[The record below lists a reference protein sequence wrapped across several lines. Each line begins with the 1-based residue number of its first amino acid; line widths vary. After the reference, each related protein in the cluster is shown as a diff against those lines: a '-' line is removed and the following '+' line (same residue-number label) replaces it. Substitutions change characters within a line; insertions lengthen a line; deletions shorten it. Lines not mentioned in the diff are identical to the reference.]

1 MQRFWS
7 YDIRK
12 NNYIPTDSEPFS
24 TFPTI
29 VDTKNMKV
37 WCRSCHRWENI
48 IAFSQNVLKTEC
60 RKLYT
65 GPFTPDNSEFSYGF
79 DILRKDK
86 NFYIRIQSQVV
97 ATDYRRLLETHF
109 EVNLNK
115 KKLYKNGKETCERE
129 EISGLLC
136 KEITDQII
144 DAMGDEYKNEFGIK
158 PTVSS
163 SLKGFSLVLGYMLS
177 PFNVNFYL
185 ICQHW
190 GLNPYDA
197 DFTSLSSGNTPN
209 AENEMFDCLGIK
221 PTKSVRKLYQKFPQG
236 VIAYAAAK
244 DLGITDVNLL
254 MKSANPKWYA
264 FFKYYMISFNYGDI
278 RYGVQG
284 ALKQF
289 AQDMLVFTNQKTL
302 WNSLDRTVNYLVD
315 KTVSNYYITDGMQMY
330 QGLSE
335 HLTQREKRELL
346 SEGFNQYTHD
356 FLLRRNN
363 ELNDEYRR
371 NRVGASWKKEKDT
384 NVTFELEKQFLDL
397 EYKAGPATRRN
408 SEGEIEPVPDEER
421 YCFFV
426 AKDSYTLK
434 VIGSEMSNCV
444 GYGYKSAVKERRA
457 TIVYAMHQGKYKI
470 CIEVTPQFTIRQ
482 AFGPHNTNL
491 RDDAFEAYSEWCN
504 EKGIVR
510 QNAFSVHVAP

>member
-12 NNYIPTDSEPFS
+12 NNYIPTVSEPLS

-29 VDTKNMKV
+29 VDAKNMKV
-37 WCRSCHRWENI
+37 WCRSCHRWEKI
-48 IAFSQNVLKTEC
+48 LAFSQNVLKSEC
-60 RKLYT
+60 KKLYT
-65 GPFTPDNSEFSYGF
+65 GPFTTNNSRFPYGF
-79 DILRKDK
+79 EIEQKDK
-86 NFYIRIQSQVV
+86 TFYIRIQSQVV
-97 ATDYRRLLETHF
+97 ATDYRRLLENHF

-115 KKLYKNGKETCERE
+115 RKLYKNGTETFERE

-136 KEITDQII
+136 KEITNQIMDSI
-144 DAMGDEYKNEFGIK
+144 GDEYKIQYGIK

-163 SLKGFSLVLGYMLS
+163 SLKGFSLVLGYMLC
-177 PFNVNFYL
+177 PFNVNFFI

-197 DFTSLSSGNTPN
+197 DFTSLSSGNTPD
-209 AENEMFDCLGIK
+209 AENEMFACLGIK
-221 PTKSVRKLYQKFPQG
+221 PVKTVRKLYQKFPQG
-236 VIAYAAAK
+236 IISYAAAK

-264 FFKYYMISFNYGDI
+264 FFKYYMISCNNGEI
-278 RYGVQG
+278 RYAVQG

-289 AQDMLVFTNQKTL
+289 AQDMLAFTNQKTL
-302 WNSLDRTVNYLVD
+302 WNSLDRTVNCLVD
-315 KTVSNYYITDGMQMY
+315 KTVSNFYITDGMQMY
-330 QGLSE
+330 LAFSE
-335 HLTQREKRELL
+335 QLTEKEKREIL
-346 SEGFNQYTHD
+346 SEGFNKYTHD

-363 ELNDEYRR
+363 ELNEEMRR
-371 NRVGASWKKEKDT
+371 NRMSSSFKKSMDT
-384 NVTFELEKQFLDL
+384 NVVFNIEKSFLDL
-397 EYKAGPATRRN
+397 EYKAGPNFKKN
-408 SEGEIEPVPDEER
+408 SNGEMVPVPDEDR

-444 GYGYKSAVKERRA
+444 GWGYKQDVLTRRA

-470 CIEVTPQFTIRQ
+470 CIEVSPKFSIRQ
-482 AFGPHNTNL
+482 AYGPHNSHL
-491 RDDAFEAYSEWCN
+491 HGEAFEAYSEWCK
-504 EKGIVR
+504 EKHIVR
-510 QNAFSVHVAP
+510 QNAFAF

>member
-1 MQRFWS
+1 MQRFWA

-12 NNYIPTDSEPFS
+12 NNYIPTVSEPLS

-29 VDTKNMKV
+29 IDAKNMKV

-48 IAFSQNVLKTEC
+48 QAFSQNVLKAEC
-60 RKLYT
+60 GKLYT
-65 GPFTPDNSEFSYGF
+65 GPFTTNHSVFSYGF
-79 DILRKDK
+79 DISQKDK
-86 NFYIRIQSQVV
+86 TFYIRIQSQIA
-97 ATDYRRLLETHF
+97 ATDYRRLLENYF
-109 EVNLNK
+109 EINLNK
-115 KKLYKNGKETCERE
+115 KRLYKNGTETFERE

-136 KEITDQII
+136 KEITNQIMDSI
-144 DAMGDEYKNEFGIK
+144 GNEYKNQYGIK

-163 SLKGFSLVLGYMLS
+163 SLKGFSLVLGYMLC
-177 PFNVNFYL
+177 PFNVNFFI

-209 AENEMFDCLGIK
+209 AENEMFACLGIK

-236 VIAYAAAK
+236 IISYAAAK

-254 MKSANPKWYA
+254 MKSANPRWYA
-264 FFKYYMISFNYGDI
+264 FFKYYMISCNNGEI
-278 RYGVQG
+278 RYTVQE

-289 AQDMLVFTNQKTL
+289 VQDMLAITEQKTL

-330 QGLSE
+330 LGHS
-335 HLTQREKRELL
+335 ELL
-346 SEGFNQYTHD
+346 TEKEKGEILREGFNKYTHD

-363 ELNDEYRR
+363 ELSQGRLNPFSLKAAGEQ
-371 NRVGASWKKEKDT
+371 NVAFNIEKS
-384 NVTFELEKQFLDL
+384 FLDL
-397 EYKAGPATRRN
+397 EYKAGPAFKKN
-408 SEGEIEPVPDEER
+408 SKGEMEPVPDEDR

-434 VIGSEMSNCV
+434 IIGSEMSNCV
-444 GYGYKSAVKERRA
+444 GYGYKQVVEDRCA

-470 CIEVTPQFTIRQ
+470 CIEVSPKFSIRQ
-482 AFGPHNTNL
+482 AYGPHNSHL
-491 RDDAFEAYSEWCN
+491 HGEAFEAYSEWCK
-504 EKGIVR
+504 EKHIVR
-510 QNAFSVHVAP
+510 QNAFAF

>member
-29 VDTKNMKV
+29 VDAKKMKV

-48 IAFSQNVLKTEC
+48 IAFSQNVLKSEC
-60 RKLYT
+60 KKLYT

-79 DILRKDK
+79 DVARKDK
-86 NFYIRIQSQVV
+86 IFYIRIQSQVV
-97 ATDYRRLLETHF
+97 ATDYRRLLENQF

-115 KKLYKNGKETCERE
+115 KKLYKNGKETCELE

-144 DAMGDEYKNEFGIK
+144 DEMGDEYKNQYGIK

-163 SLKGFSLVLGYMLS
+163 SLKGFSMVLGYMLC
-177 PFNVNFYL
+177 PFNVNFFI

-197 DFTSLSSGNTPN
+197 DFTSLSSGDTPN
-209 AENEMFDCLGIK
+209 AENEMFACLGIR
-221 PTKSVRKLYQKFPQG
+221 PSKSVRKLYQKFPQG
-236 VIAYAAAK
+236 IISYAAAK

-264 FFKYYMISFNYGDI
+264 FFKYYMISCNNGDI
-278 RYGVQG
+278 RYVVQES
-284 ALKQF
+284 LRQF
-289 AQDMLVFTNQKTL
+289 VQDMLALTNQKTV
-302 WNSLDRTVNYLVD
+302 WNSLDRTVNYLLD
-315 KTVSNYYITDGMQMY
+315 KTVSNSYITDGMQMY
-330 QGLSE
+330 VGCSE
-335 HLTQREKRELL
+335 HLTEREKREIL
-346 SEGFNQYTHD
+346 SEGFNEYTHD

-363 ELNDEYRR
+363 ELNEERWQ
-371 NRVGASWKKEKDT
+371 NRVAASWKEAKDT
-384 NVTFELEKQFLDL
+384 NVTFDIEKQFLDL
-397 EYKAGPATRRN
+397 EYKAGDGFKKNAK
-408 SEGEIEPVPDEER
+408 GEIEPVPDEER
-421 YCFFV
+421 YCFLV

-444 GYGYKSAVKERRA
+444 GWCYKDAVQSRRA

-482 AFGPHNTNL
+482 AFGPHNSQL
-491 RDDAFEAYSEWCN
+491 RDEAFEAYSEWCM
-504 EKGIVR
+504 EKRIVR